1 MSVTAISPTSL
12 SPPASIG
19 HSYTNSL
26 PPIQTLPTW
35 TRSKFDKLLRNVPP
49 NDSGRKRAADLYSRD
64 RTEICTQTSRSSS
77 KSTIN
82 AAPRRSDT
90 ILASVEKQKRSLEK
104 KIVFLE
110 ANHTETLKRLH
121 RELEKVKNE
130 NKKLQFQLVI
140 DVENDE
146 LANKKSARHYAEQ
159 QNLQEATVLR
169 DEIQE
174 LKRLLHLAYA
184 ENNQLKKHRDITET
198 KQATKSV
205 QSPKDTRRH
214 KSMHPVTDDGTWN
227 RGPLEAPLGPG
238 VDPRIGDGKGDV
250 KCDVV
255 DVSVALESVWRRM
268 QEQHLSDRHR
278 NNYQNLP
285 SPNPKTFILPKL
297 AHKNNSRIIALANNS
312 PYSNNMTNR
321 KIPERIMLPMLQQQ
335 CPPENRANIT
345 NRQKRAKALHVRR
358 QRISS
363 QDVTVCATHGDDF
376 SQ

>member
-1 MSVTAISPTSL
+1 M
-12 SPPASIG
+12 
-19 HSYTNSL
+19 
-26 PPIQTLPTW
+26 
-35 TRSKFDKLLRNVPP
+35 
-49 NDSGRKRAADLYSRD
+49 
-64 RTEICTQTSRSSS
+64 EICTQTSRSSS

-110 ANHTETLKRLH
+110 ANHIETLKRLH

-130 NKKLQFQLVI
+130 NKKLQFQLVM
-140 DVENDE
+140 DVENDD
-146 LANKKSARHYAEQ
+146 LANKKSARHFAEQ

-184 ENNQLKKHRDITET
+184 ENNQLKKHHDITET

-214 KSMHPVTDDGTWN
+214 KAMHPVTDDGTRN
-227 RGPLEAPLGPG
+227 RAPVGPG
-238 VDPRIGDGKGDV
+238 VDSRIGDVKGDV

-278 NNYQNLP
+278 NYQNLP

-297 AHKNNSRIIALANNS
+297 AHKNNSR
-312 PYSNNMTNR
+312 
-321 KIPERIMLPMLQQQ
+321 
-335 CPPENRANIT
+335 
-345 NRQKRAKALHVRR
+345 
-358 QRISS
+358 
-363 QDVTVCATHGDDF
+363 
-376 SQ
+376 